1 MLVVPILLVDVISV
15 APAIRPNWRSSGV
28 ATEEAMI
35 SGLAPGTAAATEIVG
50 KSTCGRAATG
60 NSLNATAPARAK
72 ATVRSVVA
80 TGRSMNG
87 EDRLMANPPAR
98 TPGLLVRNLRSA
110 RPNCVLAGGQ
120 RGARSRARG

>member
-1 MLVVPILLVDVISV
+1 
-15 APAIRPNWRSSGV
+15 
-28 ATEEAMI
+28 MI
-35 SGLAPGTAAATEIVG
+35 SGLAPGNAAPTEIVG

-87 EDRLMANPPAR
+87 EDRLIANPPAR

-110 RPNCVLAGGQ
+110 RPKLSLPGG
-120 RGARSRARG
+120 RSRCRSRASCKA